1 MRQSRSRSWVLDTT
15 QPAPIA
21 PAILDPEQQQV
32 VDHRAGPLLVLAG
45 PGTGKTTTIVEAIT
59 ARITDPS
66 DPLEP
71 GAVLA
76 LTFGR
81 RAAGELRDKVVQRLG
96 GGVSP
101 LVATFHSF
109 AYGLMQQ
116 TATVGELRD
125 PPRLLSGA
133 EEDVRIR
140 DLLVGALQ
148 DGTINWP
155 EELAGAVTT
164 LGLANEIRSVL
175 ARARELG
182 LDPGQLER
190 IGARSGRP
198 AWAALGALAEQESAV
213 MVLENVCD
221 YTELLHRAVIAA
233 RAPDVAAQMH
243 RTYRAIYVDEY
254 QDTDQLQVELLKALV
269 GPRTSLVVVGD
280 PDQAIYG
287 FRGADIH
294 GILNF
299 PEQFRTSTGEPAPT
313 VILQRTRRFGPNIRK
328 AATAILGARPIG
340 SFTKEQVHAHRNPS
354 CLGGSPVA
362 GQTAT
367 DTVEVQLFDS
377 ESSRAAHIAEQ
388 IRRAH
393 LDDGLP
399 WADLAVLVRSARQIP
414 LVQRAL
420 MQAGVPTTIA
430 ADEIP
435 LRAEPAVAV
444 LLQVAEMAIDPSRIT
459 AEQAVDLLTGPL
471 GGLDAAELRRFG
483 RALRAAARLADPL
496 TPPGFSDQLIRDTLR
511 GDLEIPAT
519 LPATDPARLAVE
531 RSTALLR
538 AAHQLIRS
546 GAAPEA
552 VLWTIWSGR
561 VAREQLAG
569 GRSHGWPERLQNA
582 ALAGSRAA
590 HHDLDAVIAL
600 FETAERTQSRYKGFA
615 GLRNF
620 LILLSNQQLPAES
633 VADRSLSSDA
643 VRILTAHRAKGLE
656 WEAVWVVGTEEGQWP
671 DLRTR
676 GSILE
681 PDRLTRAGVG
691 DGVRPADLLAEERR
705 LFYVACTRARQRVVV
720 TAIASGTDTGPQPS
734 RFIGALGVV
743 AETKSG
749 RPRFTAALDGLVARL
764 RQTCMDE
771 ESSPALREAAV
782 ARLAS
787 LAGAED
793 ESGEPLVPV
802 ANPDS
807 WWAIGAVTEGAHP
820 VRSADVPITLSG
832 SGLESINS
840 CALRWY
846 FEHEARAETL
856 RPAATKFGSVVHAVA
871 DYVAKDEV
879 SADIDSMDA
888 LVDRVWPD
896 LRFESAWQ
904 SAAERAQAR
913 EALTRFLVY
922 HLRADRRLVASE
934 ESEEA
939 FVEVPTPAGG
949 LERVHLRGFLD
960 RIEIDSQGR
969 SVAIDLK
976 NMKTPPAD
984 SKVPEHA
991 QLGVYQSLLRAG
1003 GHEVGGAALVQLRVN
1018 ASKGALEPKVQFQ
1031 EPLEQVSPTWVDL
1044 ELGAAAQ
1051 TLRTEE
1057 FTAVT
1062 GSHCMFCAHK
1072 RNCPAQPEGAQ
1083 VVL

>member
-15 QPAPIA
+15 PIAPIA
-21 PAILDPEQQQV
+21 PAILDPQQQQV
-32 VDHRAGPLLVLAG
+32 VDHRTGPLLVLAG

-96 GGVSP
+96 GGVIP
-101 LVATFHSF
+101 VVATFHSF

-116 TATVGELRD
+116 TAQVGEVRD

-140 DLLVGALQ
+140 DLLVGALE
-148 DGTINWP
+148 DGTIDWP
-155 EELAGAVTT
+155 EELVGAVPT

-190 IGARSGRP
+190 IGAKSGRP
-198 AWAALGALAEQESAV
+198 AWAAIGALAEQENAV

-221 YTELLHRAVIAA
+221 YIELLHRAVIAA
-233 RAPDVAAQMH
+233 RTPDVAAQLH

-287 FRGADIH
+287 FRGADVA

-299 PEQFRTSTGEPAPT
+299 PQQFRTSAGEPAPT
-313 VILQRTRRFGPNIRK
+313 VILQRTRRFGPNIRA
-328 AATAILGARPIG
+328 AATSILGARPIG
-340 SFTKEQVHAHRNPS
+340 SFTKEQVHAHRNPA
-354 CLGGSPVA
+354 CVGSAPGA
-362 GQTAT
+362 A
-367 DTVEVQLFDS
+367 DTIEVQLFDG
-377 ESSRAAHIAEQ
+377 ESSRAAHIADQ
-388 IRRAH
+388 IRRTH
-393 LDDGLP
+393 LDDGLA
-399 WADLAVLVRSARQIP
+399 WDDLAVLVRSARQIP

-444 LLQVAEMAIDPSRIT
+444 LLQAAEMAVDPARVT
-459 AEQAVDLLTGPL
+459 GEQAADLLTGPL
-471 GGLDAAELRRFG
+471 GGLDSAELRRLG
-483 RALRAAARLADPL
+483 RALRAAARLADPQA
-496 TPPGFSDQLIRDTLR
+496 PPAFSEQLIRDTLR
-511 GDLEIPAT
+511 GDLQLPVA

-531 RSTALLR
+531 RMRALLGV
-538 AAHQLIRS
+538 AHQLIRA
-546 GAAPEA
+546 GAAPED
-552 VLWTIWSGR
+552 VLWAIWSGR
-561 VAREQLAG
+561 VSSDLVAG
-569 GRSHGWPERLQNA
+569 GRVHGWPERLRSA
-582 ALAGSRAA
+582 ALGGSRAA

-600 FETAERTQSRYKGFA
+600 FETAERTQVRYQGFA

-620 LILLSNQQLPAES
+620 LISLTSQQLPAES
-633 VADRSLSSDA
+633 IADRSVRGDA

-656 WEAVWVVGTEEGQWP
+656 WEAVWVVGAEEGQWP

-691 DGVRPADLLAEERR
+691 DGVRPAELLAEERR

-720 TAIASGTDTGPQPS
+720 TAIDSGTDSGLQPS
-734 RFIGALGVV
+734 RFIADLKV
-743 AETKSG
+743 ATEAKSG
-749 RPRFTAALDGLVARL
+749 RPRFTASLDGLVARL
-764 RQTCMDE
+764 RRVAMDDAA
-771 ESSPALREAAV
+771 SPALRAAATKKLAALAV
-782 ARLAS
+782 AT
-787 LAGAED
+787 D
-793 ESGEPLVPV
+793 DDGEPLVPA
-802 ANPDS
+802 ANPGA
-807 WWAIGAVTEGAHP
+807 WWAIGEKSEGAQP
-820 VRSADVPITLSG
+820 VRADGVPITLSG

-840 CALRWY
+840 CALRWF
-846 FEHEARAETL
+846 FEHEARAETP

-879 SADIDSMDA
+879 PAEIDSMDA

-904 SAAERAQAR
+904 SAAERTQAR
-913 EALTRFLVY
+913 EALQRFLVY

-934 ESEEA
+934 EFEEA

-949 LERVHLRGFLD
+949 TERVHLRGFLD
-960 RIEIDSQGR
+960 RIEIDGKGR

-991 QLGVYQSLLRAG
+991 QLGVYQSLLRAA

-1018 ASKGALEPKVQFQ
+1018 AAKGAVDPKVQFQ
-1031 EPLEQVSPTWVDL
+1031 EPLEQARPTWVDL

-1051 TLRTEE
+1051 TLRNEE
-1057 FTAVT
+1057 FTAVL
-1062 GSHCMFCAHK
+1062 GPHCRFCAHK
-1072 RNCPAQPEGAQ
+1072 RNCPAQSEGEQ

>member
-1 MRQSRSRSWVLDTT
+1 MRQSVSRSWVLDTAPLP
-15 QPAPIA
+15 PAT
-21 PAILDPEQQQV
+21 PAVLDPEQLQV
-32 VDHRAGPLLVLAG
+32 VDHRTGPLLVLAG

-59 ARITDPS
+59 ARINDPI
-66 DPLEP
+66 DPLAP

-81 RAAGELRDKVVQRLG
+81 RAADELRDRVVQRLG
-96 GGVSP
+96 GGVIP
-101 LVATFHSF
+101 VVATFHSF

-116 TATVGELRD
+116 TAQVGEVRD

-140 DLLVGALQ
+140 DLLIGALE

-190 IGARSGRP
+190 IGAKSGRP
-198 AWAALGALAEQESAV
+198 AWAAIGALAEQENAV

-221 YTELLHRAVIAA
+221 YVELLHRAVIAA
-233 RAPDVAAQMH
+233 RTPDVAAQLH

-287 FRGADIH
+287 FRGADVA

-299 PEQFRTSTGEPAPT
+299 PQQFRTSADEPAPT
-313 VILQRTRRFGPNIRK
+313 VILQRTRRFGPNIRA
-328 AATAILGARPIG
+328 AATSILGARPIG
-340 SFTKEQVHAHRNPS
+340 SFTKEQVHAHRH
-354 CLGGSPVA
+354 PVCVGAAPAA
-362 GQTAT
+362 GAT
-367 DTVEVQLFDS
+367 DIVEVQLFDS

-393 LDDGLP
+393 LDDGLA

-444 LLQVAEMAIDPSRIT
+444 LLQAAEMAVDPTQIT
-459 AEQAVDLLTGPL
+459 SEQAADLLTGPL
-471 GGLDAAELRRFG
+471 GGLDASQFRQLG
-483 RALRAAARLADPL
+483 RALRSAARLADPEV
-496 TPPGFSDQLIRDTLR
+496 PPGFSDELIRDTLR
-511 GDLEIPAT
+511 GRHELPTSLPESDT
-519 LPATDPARLAVE
+519 LRLSVE
-531 RSTALLR
+531 RMRALLS
-538 AAHQLIRS
+538 AAHELIS
-546 GAAPEA
+546 TGTSPED
-552 VLWTIWSGR
+552 VLWLLWSGR
-561 VAREQLAG
+561 VG
-569 GRSHGWPERLQNA
+569 GKLVHGWPERLRNA
-582 ALAGSRAA
+582 ALGGSRSA

-600 FETAERTQSRYKGFA
+600 FETAERTQSRYQGFA

-620 LILLSNQQLPAES
+620 LIMLRNQQLPAEQ
-633 VADRSLSSDA
+633 VADRSLRSDA
-643 VRILTAHRAKGLE
+643 VRILTAHRSKGLE
-656 WEAVWVVGTEEGQWP
+656 WEAVWVVGAEDGQWP

-691 DGVRPADLLAEERR
+691 DGVRPAELLAEERR

-720 TAIASGTDTGPQPS
+720 TAIASGTDAGPQPS
-734 RFIGALGVV
+734 RFIAALGVD

-749 RPRFTAALDGLVARL
+749 RPRFTASLDGLVARL
-764 RQTCMDE
+764 RQVAMDE
-771 ESSPALREAAV
+771 FSSPSVQAAAV
-782 ARLAS
+782 TKLAELARAV
-787 LAGAED
+787 D
-793 ESGEPLVPV
+793 EAGEPLVPA

-807 WWAIGAVTEGAHP
+807 WWAIGDVTEGAQP
-820 VRSADVPITLSG
+820 VRAAEAPISLSG
-832 SGLESINS
+832 SGLESINT
-840 CALRWY
+840 CALRW
-846 FEHEARAETL
+846 FFDHEARVETP

-871 DYVAKDEV
+871 DYVAKGEV
-879 SADIDSMDA
+879 PADIDSMDA
-888 LVDRVWPD
+888 LVDRVWKD
-896 LRFESAWQ
+896 LRFESTWQ
-904 SAAERAQAR
+904 SVAERAQAR
-913 EALTRFLVY
+913 DALTRFLVY
-922 HLRADRRLVASE
+922 HLRADRKLVASE
-934 ESEEA
+934 ESEA
-939 FVEVPTPAGG
+939 AIVEVPTPAGG
-949 LERVHLRGFLD
+949 TERVNLRGSID
-960 RIEIDSQGR
+960 RIESDSLGR
-969 SVAIDLK
+969 LVAIDLK
-976 NMKTPPAD
+976 NMKTPPPD
-984 SKVPEHA
+984 SKLPEHA
-991 QLGVYQSLLRAG
+991 QLGVYQSLLRAT

-1031 EPLEQVSPTWVDL
+1031 PPLEQDSPTWVDL
-1044 ELGAAAQ
+1044 ELGTAAQ
-1051 TLRTEE
+1051 TLRDEK
-1057 FTAVT
+1057 FDAVL
-1062 GSHCMFCAHK
+1062 GSHCKFCAHK
-1072 RNCPAQPEGAQ
+1072 SNCPAQPEGEQ
-1083 VVL
+1083 VVS

>member
-1 MRQSRSRSWVLDTT
+1 MRQSVSRSWVLDTAPLP
-15 QPAPIA
+15 PAA
-21 PAILDPEQQQV
+21 PAVLDPEQVQV
-32 VDHRAGPLLVLAG
+32 VEHRSGPLLVLAG
-45 PGTGKTTTIVEAIT
+45 PGTGKTTTIVEAIS
-59 ARITDPS
+59 ARINDS
-66 DPLEP
+66 IDPLAP
-71 GAVLA
+71 DSVLA

-81 RAAGELRDKVVQRLG
+81 RAAGELRDRVVQRLG

-116 TATVGELRD
+116 TAQVGELRD

-140 DLLVGALQ
+140 DLLVGALE

-190 IGARSGRP
+190 IGAKSGRP
-198 AWAALGALAEQESAV
+198 AWAALGALAEQENAV

-221 YTELLHRAVIAA
+221 YIELLHRAVIAA
-233 RAPDVAAQMH
+233 RIPDIAAKLH

-280 PDQAIYG
+280 PDQAIYA
-287 FRGADIH
+287 FRGADVT

-299 PEQFRTSTGEPAPT
+299 PQQFRTSAGEPAPT
-313 VILQRTRRFGPNIRK
+313 VILQSTRRFGPNIRA

-340 SFTKEQVHAHRNPS
+340 SFSKEQVHAHRHPVCVDNS
-354 CLGGSPVA
+354 QVGGSTGLDV
-362 GQTAT
+362 
-367 DTVEVQLFDS
+367 VEVQLFDG

-388 IRRAH
+388 IRRTH
-393 LDDGLP
+393 LDDGLA

-444 LLQVAEMAIDPSRIT
+444 LLQAAEMAVDPTRV
-459 AEQAVDLLTGPL
+459 AGEQVADLLTGPL
-471 GGLDAAELRRFG
+471 GGLDAAEWRRLG
-483 RALRAAARLADPL
+483 RALRAAARLADPEV
-496 TPPGFSDQLIRDTLR
+496 PPGFSDQLIRDTVR
-511 GDLEIPAT
+511 GDLELPASIPADDT
-519 LPATDPARLAVE
+519 GRLAVE
-531 RSTALLR
+531 RLRVLLG
-538 AAHQLIRS
+538 AAHQLIRT
-546 GAAPEA
+546 GAAPED
-552 VLWTIWSGR
+552 VLWILWSGR
-561 VAREQLAG
+561 VG
-569 GRSHGWPERLQNA
+569 GQRVHGWPERLRNA
-582 ALAGSRAA
+582 ALGGSRAA

-600 FETAERTQSRYKGFA
+600 FETAERTQARYKGFA

-620 LILLSNQQLPAES
+620 LISLSNQQLPAES
-633 VADRSLSSDA
+633 VADRSMRGDA

-656 WEAVWVVGTEEGQWP
+656 WEAVWVVGVEEGQWP

-681 PDRLTRAGVG
+681 PDRLTRTGVG

-720 TAIASGTDTGPQPS
+720 TAIASGTDAGPQPS
-734 RFIGALGVV
+734 RFIADLGVA

-749 RPRFTAALDGLVARL
+749 RPRFTASLDGLVARL
-764 RQTCMDE
+764 RQVAMDDAA
-771 ESSPALREAAV
+771 SPALRAA
-782 ARLAS
+782 ATGKLAA
-787 LAGAED
+787 LAGAVAD
-793 ESGEPLVPV
+793 NGVPLVPM
-802 ANPDS
+802 ANPAT
-807 WWAIGAVTEGAHP
+807 WWAIGEVTEGARP
-820 VRSADVPITLSG
+820 VRAAEAPITLSG

-879 SADIDSMDA
+879 PADIDSMDA
-888 LVDRVWPD
+888 LVDRVWSD

-904 SAAERAQAR
+904 SAAERAEAR
-913 EALTRFLVY
+913 DALMRFLVY

-939 FVEVPTPAGG
+939 FVDVPTPAGG
-949 LERVHLRGFLD
+949 TERVHLRGFLD
-960 RIEIDSQGR
+960 RIEIDSEGR
-969 SVAIDLK
+969 LVAIDLK
-976 NMKTPPAD
+976 NMKNPPAE

-991 QLGVYQSLLRAG
+991 QLGVYQSLLRAA

-1018 ASKGALEPKVQFQ
+1018 AGKGAVEPKVQFQ

-1057 FTAVT
+1057 FNAVL
-1062 GSHCMFCAHK
+1062 GSHCKFCAHK
-1072 RNCPAQPEGAQ
+1072 RNCPAQPEGEQ